1 MTEKS
6 SSLNSSKENPSTLEN
21 EIKLLREEVRA
32 LNWLARR
39 KEQEWDSIVRLL
51 KQKEEKLLRT
61 ERQHSL
67 GQSAQNQ
74 LVRTVQ
80 NFSGQN
86 ENDNIMSNNDLG
98 PVPEIQ
104 KQKFS
109 TTGNCIM
116 INISFGPMCA
126 LFYG

>member
-6 SSLNSSKENPSTLEN
+6 LLSCSSSKESSSALDD

-51 KQKEEKLLRT
+51 KQKEERLLRT

-67 GQSAQNQ
+67 GQSAKNQ
-74 LVRTVQ
+74 LLRTVIGGGT
-80 NFSGQN
+80 GQN
-86 ENDNIMSNNDLG
+86 ENDNIMDKNDLG

-109 TTGNCIM
+109 TPGN
-116 INISFGPMCA
+116 
-126 LFYG
+126 L